1 MSINQRNLQVLATEI
16 FKVKLNISPEIL
28 KELFSFNVR
37 NYNLRSQSTLKQ
49 IKTNFVYF
57 GSENLSSLAP
67 KIWDLVPDNSK
78 NENSRGR
85 FKKG

>member
-1 MSINQRNLQVLATEI
+1 MSINQRNLQVLATKI
-16 FKVKLNISPEIL
+16 FKVKLNISPKIF
-28 KELFSFNVR
+28 KKLFSFNVR
-37 NYNLRSQSTLKQ
+37 NYNLRSQPTLKQ

-57 GSENLSSLAP
+57 GIENLSSLAP
-67 KIWDLVPDNSK
+67 KIWDLLPDNSK